1 MVDSQKMM
9 DMVRETI
16 RGKVPL
22 LVTNWEQSSRLA
34 FTTSQNDQQDDDTTD
49 TTPNPSAP
57 AEPQYN
63 DAMRTSSEARTK
75 FLDALEKI
83 KIDEALFEGT
93 TESRKLMDVDFIY
106 LVDSGGQ
113 PPFREMLPHFVQ
125 RASAI
130 VLMQKLNERL
140 DFKPT
145 IRYREKKGGK
155 EEGGEDEGE
164 KEEGGKVGKGYTSQL
179 TNEQIL
185 HQYIQAVQ
193 SHESSVFVVGTHM
206 DLEGKCKGG
215 ETRDMKNTTLL
226 EAFEPVLGEQ
236 LVLYKAGKPV
246 QLLFPVDCTSRGE
259 EAEKTAGEFR
269 KRV

>member
-1 MVDSQKMM
+1 MI
-9 DMVRETI
+9 RETI
-16 RGKVPL
+16 KGKVPL
-22 LVTNWEQSSRLA
+22 LDTEKSSQLA
-34 FTTSQNDQQDDDTTD
+34 SQNDQQDDDTTD
-49 TTPNPSAP
+49 ATPNPTAP
-57 AEPQYN
+57 AEPQDN

-75 FLDALEKI
+75 FLDALKK
-83 KIDEALFEGT
+83 KIDKALFEGA
-93 TESRKLMDVDFIY
+93 TESRKLVDVDFIY

-145 IRYREKKGGK
+145 IRYRE
-155 EEGGEDEGE
+155 
-164 KEEGGKVGKGYTSQL
+164 EGGKVGKGYTSQL

-185 HQYIQAVQ
+185 HQYIQGVQ
-193 SHESSVFVVGTHM
+193 SHKSRVFVVGTHS
-206 DLEGKCKGG
+206 DLERECEGG

-236 LVLYKAGKPV
+236 LVLYKAGTRNNFCSLWIAQAV
-246 QLLFPVDCTSRGE
+246 
-259 EAEKTAGEFR
+259 EKRLR
-269 KRV
+269 KQQESLEGG